1 MPPTRAS
8 DKDQDSDTEDLEEV
22 TALTLTKPGGR
33 KCKSPGTNQHNPPPT
48 TAVTAAV
55 QKPKSKSARLM
66 DQGDSPN
73 LESASS
79 QVTDE
84 PSSEEET
91 KGGTTVQRKV
101 AASLTGSVR
110 TRRKGGRKM
119 KVRVREEKE
128 EEEGEEEERK
138 EDNVVEKNQVR
149 GDFCG

>member
-1 MPPTRAS
+1 MPPTQAS
-8 DKDQDSDTEDLEEV
+8 DRDQDSDTEDLEEV

-33 KCKSPGTNQHNPPPT
+33 KRKSPGTKQHNPPPT
-48 TAVTAAV
+48 TAATAAV

-84 PSSEEET
+84 PCEEET

-119 KVRVREEKE
+119 KVREREEKEE

-149 GDFCG
+149 GDLSG